1 MMRSHSYLD
10 WNATAPLRPEAREAM
25 LTALDLPGNP
35 SSVHGPG
42 RRARG
47 VMDQAR
53 AAVAALIGVK
63 PAQLVFTS
71 GGTEADV
78 LALTGTGRKA
88 VLLSGIEHD
97 AVRRAAPA
105 DAVTLPVGSDGVLD
119 LGALEALL
127 AKAHEPALVSV
138 MAANNETGVIQPI
151 AEVAR
156 IAHAHGALFHCDA
169 VQLAGRQPLDMTG
182 LGIDLLTLS
191 AHKIG
196 GPKGV
201 GALALREGLGLT
213 PLIPGGGQESRR
225 RGGTE
230 NLPGIAG
237 FGAAALAAQ
246 AGMAEEGARI
256 TALRDGMEAALKA
269 ALPDLVIFGETAPRI
284 PNTSLIGHPGLK
296 AETVVMA
303 MDLAGVAVS
312 AGAAC
317 SSGKVERSAVL
328 DAMGVDPVLAGSA
341 IRISLG
347 WTTTP
352 EEVERCIAAYCAIAR
367 RQDKGHGKGH
377 AA

>member
-10 WNATAPLRPEAREAM
+10 WNATAPLRPEARAAM
-25 LTALDLPGNP
+25 LAALDLPGNP

-42 RRARG
+42 RQARG
-47 VMDQAR
+47 LMDQAR

-78 LALTGTGRKA
+78 LALIGTGRKA

-97 AVRRAAPA
+97 AVRRTAPG
-105 DAVTLPVGSDGVLD
+105 DAVTLPVGPDGVLD
-119 LGALEALL
+119 LNILDAKL
-127 AKAHEPALVSV
+127 AEVASPALVSV

-151 AEVAR
+151 AEIAR

-169 VQLAGRQPLDMTG
+169 VQLAGRQPLDMAG

-201 GALALREGLGLT
+201 GALALREGLGLA

-237 FGAAALAAQ
+237 FGAAAQSAEAA
-246 AGMAEEGARI
+246 MAEEGARI
-256 TALRDGMEAALKA
+256 RALRDAMEAALKS

-328 DAMGVDPVLAGSA
+328 DAMGVDPALAGSA

-352 EEVERCIAAYCAIAR
+352 EEVDRCIAAYCAIAR
-367 RQDKGHGKGH
+367 RQGKGQ

>member
-1 MMRSHSYLD
+1 MMGSHSYLD
-10 WNATAPLRPEAREAM
+10 WNATAPLRSEARAAM
-25 LTALDLPGNP
+25 LAALEMPGNP

-42 RRARG
+42 RQARG

-53 AAVAALIGVK
+53 ACVAALIGVK

-78 LALTGTGRKA
+78 LALTGTGRRA

-105 DAVTLPVGSDGVLD
+105 GAVTLPVGPDGMLD
-119 LGALEALL
+119 LDALQAEL

-151 AEVAR
+151 AEIAR

-169 VQLAGRQPLDMTG
+169 VQLAGRLPLDMTG
-182 LGIDLLTLS
+182 QGIDLLTLS

-201 GALALREGLGLT
+201 GALAVREGLGLV

-237 FGAAALAAQ
+237 FGAAALAAR
-246 AGMAEEGARI
+246 ATMAEEGARI
-256 TALRDGMEAALKA
+256 TALRDGMETALKS
-269 ALPDLVIFGETAPRI
+269 ALPGLVIFGEAAPRV
-284 PNTSLIGHPGLK
+284 PNTSLIGHPGMK

-328 DAMGVDPVLAGSA
+328 DAMGVDPALAGSA

-352 EEVERCIAAYCAIAR
+352 EEVERCVTAYCAIAR
-367 RQDKGHGKGH
+367 RQGKGQ